1 MAQHEERRSKPRKT
15 LSQLEEEPE
24 TSFYGLT
31 FGEVSS
37 ILKKV
42 ILVAVAAAV
51 VLSMLI
57 RWEIASIL
65 AIGISIGF
73 GWLLVRKTS
82 SNRAGKP
89 LYYHLH
95 VRIWRSGRF
104 IQPAR
109 RYQRERNHGCP

>member
-1 MAQHEERRSKPRKT
+1 MAQHEERRGKPRKT

-24 TSFYGLT
+24 TAFYGLT
-31 FGEVSS
+31 FNEVKGV
-37 ILKKV
+37 LKKV
-42 ILVAVAAAV
+42 ILVAIVAAVA
-51 VLSMLI
+51 LSMLI
-57 RWEIASIL
+57 RWEIATIL
-65 AIGISIGF
+65 GILIAIGI
-73 GWLLVRKTS
+73 GWLIVRKTS

>member
-1 MAQHEERRSKPRKT
+1 MAQHEERRGKPRKT

-24 TSFYGLT
+24 TSLYGLT

-42 ILVAVAAAV
+42 ILVAIATAVA
-51 VLSMLI
+51 LSMLI

-65 AIGISIGF
+65 AIGIAIGI
-73 GWLLVRKTS
+73 GWLIVRKTS

>member
-1 MAQHEERRSKPRKT
+1 MAQHEERRGKPRKT

-51 VLSMLI
+51 VLSFVI

-73 GWLLVRKTS
+73 GYLLVRKTS

-109 RYQRERNHGCP
+109 RYQPERNHGCP

>member
-1 MAQHEERRSKPRKT
+1 MAQHEERRGKPRKT

-57 RWEIASIL
+57 RSIL